1 MRNFDMQSW
10 LIGYDITD
18 PKRLQRIYRIMLRYA
33 TPLEYSI
40 FLFTGTEQEKIRCID
55 ELLAIIDVNSDDL
68 RCYPL
73 PEHGVRERIGK
84 ATLPDGILLSFL
96 PGTL

>member
-1 MRNFDMQSW
+1 MQSW

-18 PKRLQRIYRIMLRYA
+18 PKRLQRIYRIMLRHA

-40 FLFTGTEQEKIRCID
+40 FMLTGTERDKQRCLD
-55 ELLAIIDVNSDDL
+55 ELIRIINVDTDDL

-73 PEHGVRERIGK
+73 PKRGLQVRIGK
-84 ATLPDGILLSFL
+84 ATLPAGIHWSVL
-96 PGTL
+96 PCSL

>member
-1 MRNFDMQSW
+1 MGSW

-18 PKRLQRIYRIMLRYA
+18 PKRLQRMYRVMLRHA

-40 FLFTGTEQEKIRCID
+40 FLLTGTERDRQRCMD
-55 ELLAIIDVNSDDL
+55 ELITLIDDGSDDL

-73 PEHGVRERIGK
+73 PVRGLQERIGK
-84 ATLPDGILLSFL
+84 ATLPAGIHWCGL
-96 PGTL
+96 PSEL